1 MSIST
6 YSDLQASVA
15 SWLHRSDLTAIIP
28 DLIALGEERLF
39 RELRCRQ
46 METALSGTIASGVIA
61 VPSDYKELKFAYID
75 GTPIQSLQKASA
87 HEIYTRYPYRT
98 SDTIP
103 QYIARDAGNFVFGP
117 YPDSTYTVKGVYY
130 AKPTSVSSS
139 ATFFAQFPSLFL
151 FAALCEAAPFIQNDP
166 RIAIWEGKYSFALNL
181 ANGEAKKEDASG
193 AGMQVRAA

>member
-1 MSIST
+1 MALTT

-15 SWLHRSDLTAIIP
+15 SWLHRDDLTAIVP

-75 GTPIQSLQKASA
+75 GTPIQSLQKTSA
-87 HEIYTRYPYRT
+87 HDIYTRYPYRV
-98 SDTIP
+98 SDTLP
-103 QYIARDAGNFVFGP
+103 QYIARDATNFVFGP

-130 AKPTSVSSS
+130 AQPASISSS

-151 FAALCEAAPFIQNDP
+151 FASLCEAAPFMMNDT
-166 RIAIWEGKYSFALNL
+166 RLSVWESKYAAALSL
-181 ANGEAKKEDASG
+181 ANGESKKEDASG